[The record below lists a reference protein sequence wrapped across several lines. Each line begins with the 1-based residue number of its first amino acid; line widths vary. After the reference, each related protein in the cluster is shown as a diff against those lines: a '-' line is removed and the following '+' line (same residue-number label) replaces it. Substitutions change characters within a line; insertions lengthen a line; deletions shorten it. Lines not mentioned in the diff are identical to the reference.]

1 MKKIFKDAISI
12 VLLILVG
19 GLAIIEM
26 VFNVVFQIVRLIRRM
41 YRTAMNALLG
51 KAKNFYGKRD
61 RKQFEKIVDDIK
73 IIEYDL

>member
-19 GLAIIEM
+19 VLAIFEM
-26 VFNVVFQIVRLIRRM
+26 VFNVVFQIVRLCRRM
-41 YRTAMNALLG
+41 YRTAMNALLS
-51 KAKNFYGKRD
+51 KTKNFYSKRD

>member
-19 GLAIIEM
+19 VLAIFEM
-26 VFNVVFQIVRLIRRM
+26 VFNVVFQIVRLCRRM

-51 KAKNFYGKRD
+51 KTKNFYSKRD